1 MRIRVISGMFGGRV
15 IDAPQGFTTHPMS
28 ERMRNALFN
37 KLGSLEGKTVLDPF
51 AGSGAISLE
60 AVSRGAGYV
69 VAIEKDRI
77 AQKVI
82 AKNMATLGVKD
93 SMKLISAFNA
103 TWSNNNT
110 DKYFDIIICDPPYN
124 DLQLST
130 IEKLSRHL
138 KKDGLMVLSHPGRE
152 PTPTVNGVVVVDTKI
167 YGNAALAIYRKA

>member
-1 MRIRVISGMFGGRV
+1 MRIRVISGTFGGRV

-37 KLGSLEGKTVLDPF
+37 KLGNLEGKTVLDPF

-60 AVSRGAGYV
+60 AISRGAEHV
-69 VAIEKDRI
+69 TAIEKDRI

-82 AKNMATLGVKD
+82 AKNMATLGVKGQ
-93 SMKLISAFNA
+93 MKLIAAFAA
-103 TWSNNNT
+103 TWSNNNP
-110 DKYFDIIICDPPYN
+110 DVQFDVIICDPPYN

-130 IEKLSRHL
+130 IGKLTRHL

-152 PTPTVNGVVVVDTKI
+152 PAPTVNGVVVVDTKR
-167 YGNAALAIYRKA
+167 YGNAALAIYHKA